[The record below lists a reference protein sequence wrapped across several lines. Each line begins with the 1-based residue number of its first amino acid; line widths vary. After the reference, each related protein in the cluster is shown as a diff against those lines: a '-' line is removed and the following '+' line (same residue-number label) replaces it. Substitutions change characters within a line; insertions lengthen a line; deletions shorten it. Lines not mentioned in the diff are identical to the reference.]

1 MKQHTPNRSAGLF
14 STRTYHPRSAVMSEF
29 FRPARL
35 NSNQAAQASPFSWAL
50 PTSMRNTLM
59 SACLALSLLSP
70 SLAQATTPTVLQQ
83 PARMTPIAQRAVLLG
98 LAEAGERLVAVGE
111 RGVILLSD
119 DNGDNWR
126 QVSVPVSV
134 TLTDVQFVDDQY
146 GWAIGHAGVVL
157 ATQDGG
163 ESWKLQLDGNEAI
176 EIELNAAQ
184 RSDDEQRLSDAE
196 LLAQDGPDKPF
207 LSLHFSDRQHG
218 IIGGAYGLAFRT
230 SDGGETWS
238 SLIGDLP
245 NDWGAHIYAITQNG
259 DSLYLAGEQGL
270 FIRSLD
276 GGKHFDK
283 IDVGYPGSLFTLLT
297 PSPAEVLVG
306 GLRGTVLES
315 RDTGYTFE
323 PLSNPIPVSINA
335 ALDGDG
341 GYLFANQGGHIL
353 RLLDDGRLIPFADAH
368 QPLTDLVRAAN
379 GKLVGIGF
387 NGPNVLDT
395 QRKAAAE

>member
-1 MKQHTPNRSAGLF
+1 
-14 STRTYHPRSAVMSEF
+14 MSE
-29 FRPARL
+29 
-35 NSNQAAQASPFSWAL
+35 
-50 PTSMRNTLM
+50 
-59 SACLALSLLSP
+59 LSP
-70 SLAQATTPTVLQQ
+70 LSRLKTGLAAFTAPLSRAAPINALLVSTLAAALLAPSPAQATTATVLQQ

-176 EIELNAAQ
+176 EIELNAAE
-184 RSDDEQRLSDAE
+184 RSDDEQRLSNAE

-207 LSLHFSDRQHG
+207 LSLYFSDRQHG

-387 NGPNVLDT
+387 NGPSVLDT